1 MGHGQ
6 TLDAVSPVII
16 EQVPFH
22 PMLPVYTVGREQGA
36 GLRFAPP
43 LALRAP
49 APCGPAAALFPEYL
63 GEGRRP
69 LTVSTIIEGM
79 DPPFGRQ
86 RPLPSH
92 NEARRRI
99 AGNCRG
105 YPKGGSVV
113 ASAAMKAP
121 VLSSPGTRAGRCQAG
136 FNEAPAFNAGG
147 LAQVLAS
154 ASNGT
159 TAAMKPSNE
168 APGTTQLVGRYMNFT
183 RAEVL

>member
-1 MGHGQ
+1 
-6 TLDAVSPVII
+6 
-16 EQVPFH
+16 
-22 PMLPVYTVGREQGA
+22 
-36 GLRFAPP
+36 
-43 LALRAP
+43 
-49 APCGPAAALFPEYL
+49 
-63 GEGRRP
+63 
-69 LTVSTIIEGM
+69 
-79 DPPFGRQ
+79 
-86 RPLPSH
+86 
-92 NEARRRI
+92 
-99 AGNCRG
+99 
-105 YPKGGSVV
+105 
-113 ASAAMKAP
+113 MKAP